1 MSNPFTPT
9 PRWQRHR
16 DPPRTLPSVL
26 ARTAASVSFFRK
38 PTGDR
43 ASGEPDPGTL
53 PAGPLYHSSDLES
66 HALLHLSNASAMRR
80 MRGDHKDG
88 VKRLR
93 RPLNL
98 ALRRLLAEILLKFV
112 FFVFEIFGIRR
123 GLTLAGNVRPLGRK
137 GTIQLQPL
145 LHALLRIGHDRAG
158 RAFGLTD
165 AAVDALV
172 WIDDQHVFALVEAIH
187 GADFDTVHV
196 LALDASLGHDIGHQ
210 TLLKRP
216 RVNAT
221 PGLAQGSPGRHCRFR
236 RIGSGPLRTVRGAG
250 PGPRLSPRGPWGPAR
265 KSAPCQAPPRRAACR
280 SPSRR
285 SGSAISRCS
294 GWRANGS

>member
-9 PRWQRHR
+9 PRYQRHR

-26 ARTAASVSFFRK
+26 ARPAASVSFFRK

-43 ASGEPDPGTL
+43 ASGGPDPGTL
-53 PAGPLYHSSDLES
+53 PAGPLYHSLGVES

-80 MRGDHKDG
+80 MRGYRKDG

-123 GLTLAGNVRPLGRK
+123 GLTLAGNVRPLARK
-137 GTIQLQPL
+137 GTIELQPL
-145 LHALLRIGHDRAG
+145 LHALLRIGHDGAG
-158 RAFGLTD
+158 RAFWLAD
-165 AAVDALV
+165 ATVDAFV
-172 WIDDQHVFALVEAIH
+172 RIDDQHVVALVEAIH
-187 GADFDTVHV
+187 GADFNTVHV
-196 LALDASLGHDIGHQ
+196 LALDASFGHDVGHQ
-210 TLLKRP
+210 TLLKRA

-221 PGLAQGSPGRHCRFR
+221 PSPAQGSLALRCRFR
-236 RIGSGPLRTVRGAG
+236 RTGFWPPRTVRGAR
-250 PGPRLSPRGPWGPAR
+250 PGPRLSPPVPWVR
-265 KSAPCQAPPRRAACR
+265 VQRSTPCP
-280 SPSRR
+280 
-285 SGSAISRCS
+285 
-294 GWRANGS
+294 